1 VSRRRY
7 FRQPWRLALAALA
20 LLGANAFGQAP
31 AAADC
36 PPPPAPLD
44 EAALRQGMQQAR
56 DHGLLW
62 RITQGGHDSWLFGT
76 IHVARR
82 DWIFPGPALLQAL
95 QQADQLAL
103 ELDPTDADTLRRLQA
118 VMMAAPDQPALP
130 PELADRLAAQAQAA
144 CLGNALAAMRP
155 EMQAMTLGSLVG
167 RRQGLEPAYG
177 IDAFLAGMARGM
189 GKTAVPLET
198 PEAQMALLLHDDPAQ
213 AKQQVTE
220 MLDELE
226 RGTALSVLQRMAH
239 DWADSRLDDLAA
251 YPQWCDCLN
260 TEEQRSFSRR
270 LLDDRNQAMVSRIAA
285 LHASGKRTLVAVGAL
300 HMIGPQGLP
309 ALLRAQGFT
318 VVQVL
323 PKP

>member
-1 VSRRRY
+1 MNLRRV
-7 FRQPWRLALAALA
+7 WRLVLAALA
-20 LLGANAFGQAP
+20 LLCTHAFGQTLV
-31 AAADC
+31 AAVTDC

-44 EAALRQGMQQAR
+44 EAALRLGMQQAR

-62 RITQGGHDSWLFGT
+62 RIDKGGRSSWLYGT
-76 IHVARR
+76 IHVAKR
-82 DWIFPGPALLQAL
+82 DWMFPGPALMQAL
-95 QQADQLAL
+95 QQSDQLAL
-103 ELDPTDADTLRRLQA
+103 ELDPTDADTLGRLQA
-118 VMMAAPDQPALP
+118 AMLAKPGQPALP
-130 PELADRLAAQAQAA
+130 PALARRLAAQAAAA
-144 CLGNALAAMRP
+144 CLGDALAPLRP

-189 GKTAVPLET
+189 RKTAVPLET
-198 PEAQMALLLHDDPAQ
+198 PEAQMALLLHDDPT
-213 AKQQVTE
+213 QVNQMVAE

-226 RGTALSVLQRMAH
+226 GGSALTVLQRMAQG
-239 DWADSRLDDLAA
+239 WADSQLDDLSA

-260 TEEQRSFSRR
+260 TEEQRAFNRR
-270 LLDDRNQAMVSRIAA
+270 LLDDRNQAMAPRIAA
-285 LHASGKRTLVAVGAL
+285 LHASGQRTLVAVGAL

-309 ALLRAQGFT
+309 ALLQAQGFK

>member
-1 VSRRRY
+1 MSL
-7 FRQPWRLALAALA
+7 RQLWCLALAALA
-20 LLGANAFGQAP
+20 LLSTQAFGQAP

-62 RITQGGHDSWLFGT
+62 RIEKDGHSSWLYGT
-76 IHVARR
+76 IHVAQR

-103 ELDPTDADTLRRLQA
+103 ELDPTDPDTLRRLQA
-118 VMMAAPDQPALP
+118 AMMAKPDQPALP
-130 PELADRLAAQAQAA
+130 PELARRLAAQTQAA
-144 CLGNALAAMRP
+144 CLGDALAAMRP

-177 IDAFLAGMARGM
+177 IDAFLASMARGM
-189 GKTAVPLET
+189 RKTAVPLET
-198 PEAQMALLLHDDPAQ
+198 PESQMALLLHDDPAQ
-213 AKQQVTE
+213 ANQLVTE

-226 RGTALSVLQRMAH
+226 RGTALSVLQRMAQ

-270 LLDDRNQAMVSRIAA
+270 LLDDRNLAMALRVAA
-285 LHASGKRTLVAVGAL
+285 LHAGGQRTLVAVGAL
-300 HMIGPQGLP
+300 HMIGSLGLP
-309 ALLRAQGFT
+309 ALLQAQGFA
-318 VVQVL
+318 VERVL